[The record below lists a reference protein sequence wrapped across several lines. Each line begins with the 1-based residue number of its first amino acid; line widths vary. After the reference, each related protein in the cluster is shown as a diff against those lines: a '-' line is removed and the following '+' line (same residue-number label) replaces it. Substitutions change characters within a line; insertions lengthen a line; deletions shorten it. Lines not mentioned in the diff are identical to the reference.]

1 MEMWRILSK
10 RKNNFFKQNLAAV
23 AIALLLVIAPAI
35 PSYAEDYSLLVSP
48 SQSISLP
55 SDFAQ
60 QGRFVDFIYEYY
72 PVPSGNTSGGIIGAT
87 YDLYVMI
94 PDTII
99 AYLSPSD
106 IGKSVAGYRFFQVNW
121 SPVQSIVNSK
131 YAIKEWSLVDYDL
144 SCNLGQAYINKTGSY
159 SNSSMSTYIEWSSSG
174 ETLGYSTIYLS
185 GMLHFK
191 LTYCSSG
198 SSASDS
204 MTGSVLASNLPY
216 LTASF
221 SSLSSYGTIYGSST
235 GKVGSLISEGFN
247 TLHNDSSAI
256 QSSINSFSAANHAD
270 LVGLKDALINSGNS
284 SPINNASSSAG
295 SAISGYDEKESALL
309 GSADTHI
316 SNLIPDLSLLGTY
329 QQSTDFWLSAVNA
342 LPDNLGS
349 FWLLFVF
356 GFVLAFIFFILR
368 LKS

>member
-1 MEMWRILSK
+1 MEMWRRLAK
-10 RKNNFFKQNLAAV
+10 RKKNFLKQNLAAV
-23 AIALLLVIAPAI
+23 AIALLLAIVPAI
-35 PSYAEDYSLLVSP
+35 PSFAEDYSVIVTP

-55 SDFAQ
+55 SNFAQ
-60 QGRFVDFIYEYY
+60 QGRFIDFIYEYY
-72 PVPSGNTSGGIIGAT
+72 PVPSGNTPSGIIGAT

-94 PDTII
+94 PEITV
-99 AYLSPSD
+99 ASPGSSFVGQHLS
-106 IGKSVAGYRFFQVNW
+106 GYRYFRVDW
-121 SPVQSIVNSK
+121 LPVSSVVNSK
-131 YAIKEWSLVDYDL
+131 YKLIDFALVDYDL
-144 SCNLGQAYINKTGSY
+144 DCNFGQAYVTKNGVQT
-159 SNSSMSTYIEWSSSG
+159 SSRLSTFFQWSSSG
-174 ETLGYSTIYLS
+174 EILNSGSIYLS
-185 GMLHFK
+185 GTLHFK
-191 LTYCSSG
+191 VTYCSSG

-216 LTASF
+216 MDY
-221 SSLSSYGTIYGSST
+221 SYPSQTVFGSISASST
-235 GKVGSLISEGFN
+235 GSMGTLISDGFN

-316 SNLIPDLSLLGTY
+316 SNLNPDLSLLGTY

>member
-1 MEMWRILSK
+1 MEMWRRLAR
-10 RKNNFFKQNLAAV
+10 RKKNFLKQNLAAV
-23 AIALLLVIAPAI
+23 AIALLLAIVPAI
-35 PSYAEDYSLLVSP
+35 PSYAEDYSLLVPP

-60 QGRFVDFIYEYY
+60 QGRFVDFVYEYY
-72 PVPSGNTSGGIIGAT
+72 PIPSGNTAGGIIGAT

-99 AYLSPSD
+99 AQFSGSD
-106 IGKSVAGYRFFQVNW
+106 IGKTVVGYRFFSVDW
-121 SPVQSIVNSK
+121 FPVQTIVNSK
-131 YAIKEWSLVDYDL
+131 YAIKDWSLVDYDL
-144 SCNLGQAYINKTGSY
+144 SCNFGQAYINKTGSY
-159 SNSSMSTYIEWSSSG
+159 SNSGMSTYIEWSSSG
-174 ETLGYSTIYLS
+174 ETLGYYTIYLS
-185 GMLHFK
+185 GILHFK

-198 SSASDS
+198 SSSSDS
-204 MTGSVLASNLPY
+204 MTGGVLASNLPY
-216 LTASF
+216 ITASYPSQ
-221 SSLSSYGTIYGSST
+221 SSFGNVYGSFT
-235 GKVGSLISEGFN
+235 GKVGSLISDGFN

-256 QSSINSFSAANHAD
+256 QSSINSFSVANHSD

-316 SNLIPDLSLLGTY
+316 SNLNPDLSLLGTY